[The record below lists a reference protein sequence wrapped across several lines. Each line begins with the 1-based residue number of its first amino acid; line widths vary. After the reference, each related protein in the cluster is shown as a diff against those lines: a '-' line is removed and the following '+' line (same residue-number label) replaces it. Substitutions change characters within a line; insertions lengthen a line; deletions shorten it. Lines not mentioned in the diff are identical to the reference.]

1 MDEKTSALRDETE
14 DQNNEMRPK
23 IKTWKGPGKLTV
35 FYVKCTIFDE
45 MARFFTKRFGT
56 FCEFKI
62 KDFLI
67 F

>member
-1 MDEKTSALRDETE
+1 MDEKTSALWDETE
-14 DQNNEMRPK
+14 DQNNGMRPK
-23 IKTWKGPGKLTV
+23 IKTWKGPGKLTD

-45 MARFFTKRFGT
+45 TTWDF

-62 KDFLI
+62 KDFLT